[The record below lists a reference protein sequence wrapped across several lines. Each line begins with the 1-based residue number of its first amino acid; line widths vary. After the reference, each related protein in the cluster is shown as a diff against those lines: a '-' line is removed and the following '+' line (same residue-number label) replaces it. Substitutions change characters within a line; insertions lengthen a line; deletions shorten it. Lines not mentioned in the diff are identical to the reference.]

1 MFTPV
6 STRAA
11 SAYKRV
17 NVETGVDSA
26 TPHQLVVMLFDALQ
40 QYLLAA
46 RGAMERGEVVV
57 KCQKMGAAIR
67 VLDEGLRGALNL
79 EQGGE
84 IAKNLDAVYEYCIQ
98 RLTMANLKND
108 ATAISEVMDIMAPIA
123 SGWKQMN
130 AQPQPAQSVN

>member
-11 SAYKRV
+11 AAYKRV
-17 NVETGVDSA
+17 NVETIVDSA
-26 TPHQLVVMLFDALQ
+26 SPHQLVAMLFDALQ

-46 RGAMERGEVVV
+46 QGAMERGDVAV
-57 KCQKMGAAIR
+57 KCQKMGAAVR
-67 VLDEGLRGALNL
+67 VIEEGLRGGLNM

-84 IAKNLDAVYEYCIQ
+84 IARNLDAVYEYCAN

-108 ATAISEVMDIMAPIA
+108 PTGIAEVLDIMAPIA
-123 SGWKQMN
+123 SGWKQMPGQAGAN
-130 AQPQPAQSVN
+130 A